1 VRRAGPDPALVDA
14 VMKVES
20 DYRADTIGM
29 ADEIDL
35 MQVRR
40 LLVHGFG
47 SRTTRASDQHSARSD
62 ISGEGLETCPRRLV
76 SCPHEGLHLQSMRP
90 HIVRS
95 RGFYLN
101 QMGVDD
107 DVCPWLIR
115 LSNSRK
121 SGRNCQ
127 MKGRPAGLSPRPL
140 LCDQSPPLMCYRWNG
155 LYSSL
160 MGCPEC
166 LPLEQSGCGPGFC
179 VGGRLNFPARS
190 CQA

>member
-1 VRRAGPDPALVDA
+1 MKSHGQTAFPQGVTYLAKAWRLAQGDSCRAL
-14 VMKVES
+14 MK
-20 DYRADTIGM
+20 ACI
-29 ADEIDL
+29 
-35 MQVRR
+35 
-40 LLVHGFG
+40 
-47 SRTTRASDQHSARSD
+47 
-62 ISGEGLETCPRRLV
+62 
-76 SCPHEGLHLQSMRP
+76 LQSNAASHCAITR
-90 HIVRS
+90 I
-95 RGFYLN
+95 FLN
-101 QMGVDD
+101 QMGADD

-166 LPLEQSGCGPGFC
+166 LPLEQSSWVRVLRRWTFEFSGEKLSSVAGPSTTRRF
-179 VGGRLNFPARS
+179 
-190 CQA
+190 

>member
-1 VRRAGPDPALVDA
+1 
-14 VMKVES
+14 
-20 DYRADTIGM
+20 
-29 ADEIDL
+29 
-35 MQVRR
+35 
-40 LLVHGFG
+40 
-47 SRTTRASDQHSARSD
+47 
-62 ISGEGLETCPRRLV
+62 
-76 SCPHEGLHLQSMRP
+76 MRP

-101 QMGVDD
+101 QMGADD

-127 MKGRPAGLSPRPL
+127 MKGRPAGLSPRRL
-140 LCDQSPPLMCYRWNG
+140 LCDQSPPLLRYRWDG

-166 LPLEQSGCGPGFC
+166 LPLEQSSWVRVLRRWTFEFSGEKLSSVAGPSTTRQILKVEVFTNATGVFYRHGRHLTLAVLFSMAC
-179 VGGRLNFPARS
+179 VVLPKKQSTAVQTNIAMKKF
-190 CQA
+190 